1 MSPSKKAH
9 KDRFRFFK
17 KYWKLLLVW
26 VVIIAFVEM
35 GILLSWDKKVIG
47 LVVALFGIITSAFTG
62 MVALISLVPLVGPL
76 VAKVLTIPII
86 WILNALGYFVSIIA
100 IKKGFKKEVLDYRVL
115 TVSLLTGVVIGYVL
129 GKLI

>member
-1 MSPSKKAH
+1 M
-9 KDRFRFFK
+9 
-17 KYWKLLLVW
+17 W
-26 VVIIAFVEM
+26 VIIIVFVEM
-35 GILLSWDKKVIG
+35 GILLGWDKKVIG

-62 MVALISLVPLVGPL
+62 MVAIIGLVPLVGPL